1 VSTFFAHVSRSVD
14 ISRYMRP
21 AYTSCPE
28 RAILGCQP
36 SHWRRE
42 AMKRAPYTK
51 NFLPLMLLGDKAD
64 IKVALGILMISQLSD
79 YMRQMFRSSTRLTGS
94 GANFLNSTR
103 PLILDASGTS

>member
-1 VSTFFAHVSRSVD
+1 MCGCRALRRQAHQ
-14 ISRYMRP
+14 P
-21 AYTSCPE
+21 HGQQTPE
-28 RAILGCQP
+28 RAILSCQP

-51 NFLPLMLLGDKAD
+51 KLLAFDAIEGQSGHQDRTWHDLML
-64 IKVALGILMISQLSD
+64 SQLSD

-103 PLILDASGTS
+103 PLLFDASGTS

>member
-1 VSTFFAHVSRSVD
+1 
-14 ISRYMRP
+14 
-21 AYTSCPE
+21 
-28 RAILGCQP
+28 
-36 SHWRRE
+36 
-42 AMKRAPYTK
+42 MKRAPYTK